1 MPQKKTYPVTSPVR
15 HDGVRYAPD
24 DPDRNIISLSAKEA
38 EVLLKLKVIGA
49 AEVDEAEDADA
60 SGSGVGVD
68 NDTETGGQPNS
79 SGKPPAPEGDERKAA
94 IKAAFEMLDPDRDLT
109 QAGKPKVKAIESA
122 VGFDVNGDEV
132 AALWEEAR
140 PTPAGA

>member
-1 MPQKKTYPVTSPVR
+1 MPENVPEKKTYPVIAAVR

-24 DPDRNIISLSAKEA
+24 DPDRNTISLSAKEA
-38 EVLLKLKVIGA
+38 EVLLKLKAIGPEKA
-49 AEVDEAEDADA
+49 DEAKDASTADPDADDDN
-60 SGSGVGVD
+60 G
-68 NDTETGGQPNS
+68 NDTN
-79 SGKPPAPEGDERKAA
+79 PPAPEGDERKAT
-94 IKAAFEMLDPDRDLT
+94 IKAAFEKLDPDRDFT

-140 PTPAGA
+140 PTPTDA